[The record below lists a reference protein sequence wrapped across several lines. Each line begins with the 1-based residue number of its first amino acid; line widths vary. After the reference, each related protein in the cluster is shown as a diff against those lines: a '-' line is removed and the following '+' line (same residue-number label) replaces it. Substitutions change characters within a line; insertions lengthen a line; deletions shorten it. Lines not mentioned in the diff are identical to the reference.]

1 MVCNSLRSD
10 TRIEYLL
17 WTDYSGSSDEFVGE
31 EISEF
36 NSAKQLGAPEGKIAR
51 RLPQF
56 GPVPNLFCRE

>member
-1 MVCNSLRSD
+1 MN
-10 TRIEYLL
+10 EEKE
-17 WTDYSGSSDEFVGE
+17 GSSDEFVGE